1 MSEYK
6 RVSGELH
13 NIEESLAN
21 RAAIELIDDYQMSI
35 YELMKLIDEDVVG
48 YVATCDEVFDD
59 KGKVIDV
66 HTKFRM
72 IRPEEDN
79 DRDNR

>member
-35 YELMKLIDEDVVG
+35 YELMKLIDEDTVG
-48 YVATCDEVFDD
+48 YIATCEEVFDD
-59 KGKVIDV
+59 KGEVIDV

-72 IRPEEDN
+72 IRSEEKE
-79 DRDNR
+79 

>member
-13 NIEESLAN
+13 NIEASLAN
-21 RAAIELIDDYQMSI
+21 RAAVELIDDYQMNI
-35 YELMKLIDEDVVG
+35 YEVMKLIDEDTVG
-48 YVATCDEVFDD
+48 YVATCAEVFDD
-59 KGKVIDV
+59 KGEIIDV

-72 IRPEEDN
+72 IRPEEN
-79 DRDNR
+79 